1 MKRMKFLLVACL
13 LGIAATASAQ
23 FVNSGSSSSAGS
35 TTGDVW
41 EGLRV
46 SYMPMTMVYDVT
58 GAEDTDLTGFSL
70 GYVKSFGVSSTAPLF
85 VETGLNLSYATYSE
99 EKEEGKYYSA
109 EVKLNM
115 MSLTA
120 PVNLVYKY
128 ALSEE
133 VSILPYAGVYLRGN
147 LFGKYKT
154 ETSYDGE
161 TESTKLDLFDEKDM
175 GKDGVYK
182 RLQLGWQIGVGL
194 HYNNIALRLSYGKD
208 FSEIAKKTKVATT
221 TMSVGLNF

>member
-1 MKRMKFLLVACL
+1 MKFLLVACL

-23 FVNSGSSSSAGS
+23 FVNSGSSSSASS

-85 VETGLNLSYATYSE
+85 VETGLNLSYVTYSE
-99 EKEEGKYYSA
+99 EEEEDGYYNYST

-154 ETSYDGE
+154 ETSYNDE

-194 HYNNIALRLSYGKD
+194 HYNNIALGLSYGKD
-208 FSEIAKKTKVATT
+208 FSEIAKKTKMTATT
-221 TMSVGLNF
+221 ITVGLNF

>member
-182 RLQLGWQIGVGL
+182 RLQLGWQIGVGS